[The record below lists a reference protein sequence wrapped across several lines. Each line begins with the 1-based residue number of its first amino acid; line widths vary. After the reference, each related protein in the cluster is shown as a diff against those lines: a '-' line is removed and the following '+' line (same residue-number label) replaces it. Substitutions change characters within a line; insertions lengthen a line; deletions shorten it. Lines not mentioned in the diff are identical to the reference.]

1 MKASILIPAYNAQ
14 YFLEQTLESCVLQG
28 REYVHEIIL
37 IDDHSEDRT
46 IDVAKEF
53 AKSQPD
59 FNFVIETNAKKG
71 ACAARNYALSI
82 ASGDAIQ
89 WLDADDI
96 LGEGKLKRQLSLLRS
111 NPEFL
116 IASKWR
122 RFSGNL
128 TNLHPEEKGNWTEVP
143 NTSSPT
149 EWLFSE
155 RMMIPAGWLGTAA
168 IFQKTGPWDESLQIN
183 QDGEFFTR
191 AIAAS
196 QGVMFEPASRVYYRS
211 GISGSVSHFHPKKAL
226 SLFKSCQSFERV
238 ALSISSKKEVGPY
251 ISNKYQDFINLT
263 YPLEPELREQA
274 QNRIEIFGK
283 PTRGCSSR
291 KRPLVKLVYSLF
303 GWNALVFL
311 RKLKHTLTRS

>member
-59 FNFVIETNAKKG
+59 FNFVIATNAKKG

-89 WLDADDI
+89 WLDADDM

-128 TNLHPEEKGNWTEVP
+128 TNLHPEEKGNWAEVP

-149 EWLFSE
+149 EWLKSE
-155 RMMIPAGWLGTAA
+155 RMMALHGWLGTRSLFEKA
-168 IFQKTGPWDESLQIN
+168 GVWDETLLIN

-196 QGVMFEPASRVYYRS
+196 QGVMFDPDSLVYYRS
-211 GISGSVSHFHPKKAL
+211 GVSGSVSHFNPKKAL
-226 SLFKSCQSFERV
+226 SLFQSCQSFERV
-238 ALSISSKKEVGPY
+238 ALSMSSKKEVGPY

-263 YPLEPELREQA
+263 YPLEPELRVQA
-274 QNRIEIFGK
+274 QNKIEIFGR

-291 KRPLVKLVYSLF
+291 KRPLAKLVYSLF

-311 RKLKHTLTRS
+311 RKLKHTLTKS

>member
-1 MKASILIPAYNAQ
+1 MKASILIPTYNAQ
-14 YFLEQTLESCVLQG
+14 SFLEQTLESCVLQG
-28 REYVHEIIL
+28 TEYVHEIIV

-46 IDVAKEF
+46 INVAQEF
-53 AKSQPD
+53 TKSQPD
-59 FNFVIETNAKKG
+59 YNFVIETNPKKG
-71 ACAARNYALSI
+71 ACSARNYALSL
-82 ASGDAIQ
+82 ASGHAIQ

-96 LGEGKLKRQLSLLRS
+96 LGEGKLQRQLSLLCS

-149 EWLFSE
+149 EWVFSE

-168 IFQKTGPWDESLQIN
+168 IFRKTGPWDESLQIN

-196 QGVMFEPASRVYYRS
+196 QGVIFEPFSRVYYRS
-211 GISGSVSHFHPKKAL
+211 GISGSVSQFHPKKAL
-226 SLFKSCQSFERV
+226 SLLLFRKSRLLH
-238 ALSISSKKEVGPY
+238 LSLVWLLGSRGLV
-251 ISNKYQDFINLT
+251 Q
-263 YPLEPELREQA
+263 LETQ
-274 QNRIEIFGK
+274 RI
-283 PTRGCSSR
+283 
-291 KRPLVKLVYSLF
+291 L
-303 GWNALVFL
+303 
-311 RKLKHTLTRS
+311 